1 MSWARKH
8 ELRMTVPPQRS
19 PSEFCL
25 VNSGL
30 TVVVGVCGL
39 TLVSRGAHVTHA
51 GSVSGQGGV

>member
-39 TLVSRGAHVTHA
+39 TLVSWGAHVHMRA
-51 GSVSGQGGV
+51 P